1 MTSIQ
6 YFRYGAYALI
16 AIGLI
21 NLRYQT
27 GKDDLATTTF
37 LIVGAGVLIFALTY
51 LNAGKKYLATV
62 PGKILTTLVAVAA
75 GLFAILN

>member
-1 MTSIQ
+1 
-6 YFRYGAYALI
+6 
-16 AIGLI
+16 
-21 NLRYQT
+21 
-27 GKDDLATTTF
+27 

>member
-1 MTSIQ
+1 MTSVN
-6 YFRYGAYALI
+6 YFRYAAYALI

-27 GKDDLATTTF
+27 GKDDLAFTTI
-37 LIVGAGVLIFALTY
+37 LIVGAGVLIFGLTY
-51 LNAGKKYLATV
+51 LEAGKRYLATV

-75 GLFAILN
+75 GIFAILN